1 MIEEIELDKRI
12 EEVLISDVYYREII
26 IEYFNY
32 YCLQVFNRTYD
43 YNLFN
48 LKVFL
53 LDLFRIEYE
62 VGIFLF
68 KIKGEVAD
76 NDKNFL
82 YVSMLNITRLTNIDD
97 FKIYIEKQLNY
108 E

>member
-12 EEVLISDVYYREII
+12 KEVLISDVYYKEII

-32 YCLQVFNRTYD
+32 YCLQVFNKTYE

-53 LDLFRIEYE
+53 LDLFTIEYE
-62 VGIFLF
+62 AGTFLF

-76 NDKNFL
+76 NNKNFR

-97 FKIYIEKQLNY
+97 FKDYVEKQLNY
-108 E
+108 D